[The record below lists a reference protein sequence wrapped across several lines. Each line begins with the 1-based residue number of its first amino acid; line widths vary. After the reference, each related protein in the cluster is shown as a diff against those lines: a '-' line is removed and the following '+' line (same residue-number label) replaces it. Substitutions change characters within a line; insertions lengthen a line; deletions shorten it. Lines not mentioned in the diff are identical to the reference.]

1 MFRLMAAPLGALA
14 LVLPTLASA
23 QERDPWESLTFER
36 LADVAETALTKAQD
50 LSLKNNREYCGY
62 LAFDGDDKLRFTD
75 PLKGDVESC
84 EPPYVDD
91 DWELIASYHTHGAID
106 PNETDVTFELPST
119 GDLES
124 DMDEG
129 VDGFLSTPG
138 GRFWFIDTIDE
149 VVIMLGDI
157 GYFKKDR
164 NFERDWGCEPLDEHT
179 FDEIY
184 IMEEEEIGPCDL

>member
-1 MFRLMAAPLGALA
+1 M
-14 LVLPTLASA
+14 
-23 QERDPWESLTFER
+23 
-36 LADVAETALTKAQD
+36 
-50 LSLKNNREYCGY
+50 
-62 LAFDGDDKLRFTD
+62 
-75 PLKGDVESC
+75 
-84 EPPYVDD
+84 
-91 DWELIASYHTHGAID
+91 
-106 PNETDVTFELPST
+106 TFELPST

-164 NFERDWGCEPLDEHT
+164 NFERDRGCEPHEEHT